1 MKTALEDLQDSR
13 ASEVTTIAEVR
24 SSHHVLG
31 VEHLLGQLW
40 DGDSTERVSTTT
52 GERSKSN
59 HEEVETW
66 EWNHVDS
73 QLSEIRVK
81 LTRETETGGNTGHDS
96 RHQVVKISVGWVG
109 ELEGSRADIVESLVI
124 DAEGLIGVLDQL
136 MNGEGGI
143 VWLDNG
149 VGHLGGWDNGEGS
162 HHAVWEL
169 LTDLGDQER
178 THTSTGS
185 TTKRVGDLE
194 TLKAV
199 AALSLTTNDIEDLV
213 DELSTLSVMSLS
225 PVVASSRLTE
235 DEVVGTEELTERTS
249 TDGIHGTW
257 LQIDEDGTRN
267 ILVAGSLIRVSN
279 VD

>member
-1 MKTALEDLQDSR
+1 M
-13 ASEVTTIAEVR
+13 
-24 SSHHVLG
+24 
-31 VEHLLGQLW
+31 
-40 DGDSTERVSTTT
+40 
-52 GERSKSN
+52 
-59 HEEVETW
+59 ETR
-66 EWNHVDS
+66 EGNHVDS
-73 QLSEIRVK
+73 QLSEVRVE
-81 LTRETETGGNTGHDS
+81 LTRESETGGDTGHDG
-96 RHQVVKISVGWVG
+96 RNQVVKVSVRWVG
-109 ELEGSRADIVESLVI
+109 ELEGSHADVVESLVV
-124 DAEGLIGVLDQL
+124 DTEGLIRVLDQL
-136 MNGEGGI
+136 MDGEGSI

-162 HHAVWEL
+162 HHTVGEL

-199 AALSLTTNDIEDLV
+199 ASLSLTTNDIEDLV

-235 DEVVGTEELTERTS
+235 DEVVGAEELTERTS

-267 ILVAGSLIRVSN
+267 ILVAGSLICISS
-279 VD
+279 DS